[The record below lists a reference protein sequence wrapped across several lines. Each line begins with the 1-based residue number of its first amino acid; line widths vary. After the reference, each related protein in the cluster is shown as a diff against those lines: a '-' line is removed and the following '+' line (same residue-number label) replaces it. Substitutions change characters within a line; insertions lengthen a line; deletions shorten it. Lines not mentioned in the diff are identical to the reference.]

1 MGKTIALKKNYEFK
15 RVFKRG
21 RFFVGKHIT
30 IYVLENKSDFNK
42 LGVAVGKA
50 VGKSVKRNRFKRLIR
65 ESYRLHEPFLKK
77 GFDIVC
83 VARKC
88 ETIPSFS
95 EVFDE
100 MKYLLG
106 RLGVF
111 EGGNA
116 N

>member
-1 MGKTIALKKNYEFK
+1 MEKTIALKKNYEFK

-30 IYVLENKSDFNK
+30 IYVLENKSGFNK
-42 LGVAVGKA
+42 LGVAVGKV

-65 ESYRLHEPFLKK
+65 ESYRLHEPFLKT
-77 GFDIVC
+77 GFDIVF
-83 VARKC
+83 VAKKC

-95 EVFDE
+95 EISAE
-100 MKYLLG
+100 MKHLLN
-106 RLGVF
+106 RLGLL
-111 EGGNA
+111 EGGNT